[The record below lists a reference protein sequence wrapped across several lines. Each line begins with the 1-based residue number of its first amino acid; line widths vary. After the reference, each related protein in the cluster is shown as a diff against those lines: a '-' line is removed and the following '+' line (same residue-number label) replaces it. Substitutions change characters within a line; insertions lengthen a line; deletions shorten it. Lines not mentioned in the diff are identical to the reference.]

1 MVGKRSR
8 ASGIGLERLCTK
20 PAADWIWSTDAEGG
34 VELLQAWLQGVAYHK
49 HRHDTYA
56 IGLTDTGIQAFDY
69 RGAAHISTPGKVV
82 VLHPDEL
89 HDGHAGTEEG
99 FGYRILYID
108 PAFIFEAVQAL
119 CGSGGAL
126 PFVRPPVVMNRKL
139 SAAIIGAFQGI
150 REPLALDSLIVQLAE
165 GLLEVGLCG
174 KRVARP
180 RHLDGVALERAR
192 QFLDAEKTRVVRSS
206 ELEAVTGLTRYE
218 LARQF
223 RVRYGTSPYRY
234 LLMRRLDFA
243 RAQLSRHRSLVDVA
257 LEAGFADQA
266 HFTRMFKAA
275 FGLTPARYGALRAH
289 EVQGACRL

>member
-20 PAADWIWSTDAEGG
+20 PSADWMRSTDAEGG

-69 RGAAHISTPGKVV
+69 RGAAHISTPGQVV

-99 FGYRILYID
+99 FGYRFVNVD
-108 PAFIFEAVQAL
+108 PAFIVEAVHAM
-119 CGSGGAL
+119 CGPGGAL
-126 PFVRPPVVMNRKL
+126 PFVRIPVVMNRKL
-139 SAAIIGAFQGI
+139 SAAITGAFQGA
-150 REPLALDSLIVQLAE
+150 REPLALESLMVQLAE
-165 GLLEVGLCG
+165 GLLEADPCCQ
-174 KRVARP
+174 RVSRP

-234 LLMRRLDFA
+234 LLMRRLGFHA
-243 RAQLSRHRSLVDVA
+243 HSSRGTDRWS
-257 LEAGFADQA
+257 
-266 HFTRMFKAA
+266 KW
-275 FGLTPARYGALRAH
+275 P
-289 EVQGACRL
+289 